1 MIRIVAEHILS
12 PIGENVEENW
22 KAVLEGKKAI
32 RQLEDS
38 SLWPE
43 PFWGAA
49 FSDEQWRALRQPFNP
64 RYSRLE
70 TLIIHSISAAADQS
84 GVDLKS
90 ADTQIILAT
99 TKGNIDQLAN
109 EVSNPAQSL
118 LHELANTIGS
128 HFGVQRRP
136 QIVSN
141 ACTSG
146 LLAII
151 LAARMLEAGRA
162 KNIVVCGADLLTKFT
177 LSGFQSFKAVDH
189 NPCRPFDAARG
200 GISLGEA
207 SASVVLTHS
216 NDTAF
221 PIYQSGASTN
231 DANHISGPSR
241 TGEGLLLAVHRTLKN
256 TEQKPNMISAHGTAT
271 PYNDEMECQAFNRA
285 ELYDVPLHSL
295 KGIYGHT
302 LGAAGVLETI
312 LALQGMKHN
321 QTIASVGYQNHGVT
335 LPLNVS
341 TDSQHHTINSVLK
354 TSSGFG
360 GCNAAALFRK

>member
-12 PIGENVEENW
+12 PIGRNAEENW
-22 KAVLEGKKAI
+22 KAVLSGEKAI
-32 RQLEDS
+32 RKIEDPNI
-38 SLWPE
+38 WPE

-49 FSDEQWRALRQPFNP
+49 FSNDQWRELRQQYNP
-64 RYSRLE
+64 QYSPLE
-70 TLIIHSISAAADQS
+70 TLMLRSISAAAEQS
-84 GVDLKS
+84 ELNLKS
-90 ADTQIILAT
+90 PDTQIILAT
-99 TKGNIDQLAN
+99 TKGNIDLLAD
-109 EVSNPAQSL
+109 EVEHPKLSL

-128 HFGVQRRP
+128 HYRTQRRP

-141 ACTSG
+141 ACISG

-151 LAARMLEAGRA
+151 LGARMLEAGQV
-162 KNIVVCGADLLTKFT
+162 KNVVICGADLLSKFT
-177 LSGFQSFKAVDH
+177 LSGFQSFKAVDS
-189 NPCRPFDAARG
+189 NSCRPFDADRG

-207 SASVVLTHS
+207 AASVVLTRT
-216 NDTAF
+216 DDAAF
-221 PIYQSGASTN
+221 PIYESGASTN

-241 TGEGLLLAVHRTLKN
+241 TGEGLFLAIQRTLKD
-256 TEQKPNMISAHGTAT
+256 TAQQPSMISAHGTAT
-271 PYNDEMECQAFNRA
+271 LFNDEMECQAFNRSN
-285 ELYDVPLHSL
+285 LNDVPLHSL

-312 LALQGMKHN
+312 LALQGMKEN
-321 QTIASVGYQNHGVT
+321 RTIASVGYQNHGVT

-341 TDSQHHTINSVLK
+341 THSEERTINSVLK